1 MYIEYGVDLGSNI
14 WKNGRKTHILG
25 KIRGAVPV
33 QVRAVPVQVRAV
45 PVQVV
50 LCFSILIN
58 IRILAI
64 TCSFLIR
71 FE

>member
-1 MYIEYGVDLGSNI
+1 MCILMIELI
-14 WKNGRKTHILG
+14 WVAIRKKGRKTQIMG
-25 KIRGAVPV
+25 KIRGP
-33 QVRAVPVQVRAV
+33 VPVQVRAV

-50 LCFSILIN
+50 LCFSILTSV
-58 IRILAI
+58 RIFAI